1 MQPNKI
7 HQSYKTRG
15 ATSNAMQAK
24 PPEFRAF
31 LVLTSELIIISY
43 HPLFCSVLFTTD
55 MDQKTR

>member
-1 MQPNKI
+1 
-7 HQSYKTRG
+7 
-15 ATSNAMQAK
+15 MQAK